1 MKKYRLKKSA
11 IIFMFLILIFIIA
24 IVMIIFSLI
33 KNKSYSVEYNI
44 DDFNVSENYIS
55 ERKEYYYEIT
65 YEKVS
70 YAFMYPSKLLKGN
83 KLIKDID
90 LYTYEDYTCLTI
102 ESDNIES
109 NPLCSYNGEQIDYRL
124 SPVEL
129 ELPIR
134 KKIIEDNSEYEN
146 YTIYNKDENILIWN
160 YKGFNYIN
168 KDKIEKINIF
178 NKDIYN
184 VSLLARVNNYVI
196 IPDYEQ
202 SYTFNK
208 IYIINLDNL
217 KVDTWK
223 IKYDISFESYILGT
237 NNKSIFLVDKKNKI
251 EYELVPSKKKMR
263 INAQGNRK
271 GIIYL
276 DGELDKQSVSSII
289 NTNQVFT
296 YQNDYQYKINN
307 NKLYLSYLDN
317 KHQILVSDNEIKEI
331 VYINN
336 GDVYYLVDDTLYKYN
351 LEYGETKLVTFSEWK
366 YNYQNSIIIYN

>member
-24 IVMIIFSLI
+24 IIMIIFSLI
-33 KNKSYSVEYNI
+33 KTKSYSVEYNI
-44 DDFNVSENYIS
+44 GDFNVSENYIS

-90 LYTYEDYTCLTI
+90 LYTYEDYTCLNI
-102 ESDNIES
+102 ESDDIES
-109 NPLCSYNGEQIDYRL
+109 NPLCSFNGEQIDYRL

-134 KKIIEDNSEYEN
+134 KKIIEDNTEYEN

-160 YKGFNYIN
+160 YKGFNYLN

-184 VSLLARVNNYVI
+184 VSLIARVNNYVI

-202 SYTFNK
+202 SYTFNR

-217 KVDTWK
+217 KVETWK

-263 INAQGNRK
+263 INAQGDRN

-276 DGELDKQSVSSII
+276 DGEQNKQSVSSII

-317 KHQILVSDNEIKEI
+317 KHQMLISNNEIKEI

-336 GDVYYLVDDTLYKYN
+336 DNVYYLVDDTLYKYN

>member
-109 NPLCSYNGEQIDYRL
+109 NPLCSFNGEQIDYRL

-134 KKIIEDNSEYEN
+134 KKILEDNSEYEN

-336 GDVYYLVDDTLYKYN
+336 DDVYYLVDDTLYKYN